1 MATKELLAPAYG
13 LLILQVARLRG
24 LFTWTLAQLLWL
36 LQLWVRW
43 LAVVDKASGTAL
55 QVDGLE
61 YLLDFV
67 SS

>member
-24 LFTWTLAQLLWL
+24 LFTWMLAQLLWL

-43 LAVVDKASGTAL
+43 LAFLSQAWR
-55 QVDGLE
+55 
-61 YLLDFV
+61 
-67 SS
+67 